1 MAILFVV
8 IVNATSHPKFRVIQG
23 VDDEDNKYPYVVS
36 LEGLQSKVP
45 GLEFYRMCTGTL
57 IAPEWVLTAGHC
69 LLPQLE
75 IVRYG
80 NMSIPRN
87 ATESTRRILKRI
99 PHPNYKGALFIKSI
113 AIIKNDIGLVLV
125 EEIQMMVLGKLSAVD
140 YRTLN
145 GEKVT
150 YAGYGGTGETLDVY
164 KPLQLGESMVRSCLQ
179 SNIPDP
185 RIPFDIRDWGPT
197 LCAVPKC
204 TLKDHAPGAGD
215 SGGPVFLNDKVVA
228 VISGPF

>member
-57 IAPEWVLTAGHC
+57 IAPEWVLTAAHC
-69 LLPQLE
+69 LVPELQLD

-87 ATESTRRILKRI
+87 ATDSTRRILKRI
-99 PHPNYKGALFIKSI
+99 PHPNYKGALFIESI
-113 AIIKNDIGLVLV
+113 DLCKNDIGLVLV
-125 EEIQMMVLGKLSAVD
+125 EEIQMTVLGKISSVD
-140 YRTLN
+140 YRTLS
-145 GEKVT
+145 GQKVT
-150 YAGYGGTGETLDVY
+150 YAGYGRTGKRKKNKSLEI
-164 KPLQLGESMVRSCLQ
+164 QES
-179 SNIPDP
+179 
-185 RIPFDIRDWGPT
+185 
-197 LCAVPKC
+197 
-204 TLKDHAPGAGD
+204 
-215 SGGPVFLNDKVVA
+215 
-228 VISGPF
+228 